1 MALKPIAAEIYT
13 SSHRILGRITPSGQG
28 LYSYLNISTT
38 SYIEIEGAL
47 LSRLH
52 QPNRMVGRY
61 TTLSLVKNEVV
72 AVLLSNRMEIGATGT
87 SRGGYT
93 RISNHWIHVI
103 LGGYELR
110 GMIEMH
116 GAFNFPTFLFEG
128 DTVFAPLFDASL
140 TAILFPKIET
150 SSTAMLFNRKK
161 VEAIGLLPKNEIPET
176 QNVGTAQP

>member
-13 SSHRILGRITPSGQG
+13 SSHRILGRITPSGRG
-28 LYSYLNISTT
+28 LYTYLNISTS
-38 SYIEIEGAL
+38 SYIEVEGAL

-61 TTLSLVKNEVV
+61 TSLSLVKNEIL
-72 AVLLSNRMEIGATGT
+72 AVLLSSRMELGATGT

-93 RISNHWIHVI
+93 RTSNHGIHII

-116 GAFNFPTFLFEG
+116 GAFNFATFLFEG
-128 DTVFAPLFDASL
+128 DTFFAPLYDAEMN
-140 TAILFPKIET
+140 AILFPQIKT
-150 SSTAMLFNRKK
+150 SASAMLFNRKK
-161 VEAIGLLPKNEIPET
+161 VEAIGLLPKSEKSDKSRT
-176 QNVGTAQP
+176 D